1 VRRRGARVT
10 EIPFAKTGSPAQ
22 FSRMSTVQEIKS
34 AIEHLDLE
42 ARAQLIAELCGW
54 SDDDWD
60 RQMKADAAA
69 GKFTALNVESDRA
82 IRSGQVTPLAEG
94 LDRS

>member
-1 VRRRGARVT
+1 
-10 EIPFAKTGSPAQ
+10 
-22 FSRMSTVQEIKS
+22 MSTVQEIKS

-42 ARAQLIAELCGW
+42 SRAELIAELCGW

-60 RQMKADAAA
+60 RQMKADASA
-69 GKFTALNVESDRA
+69 GKFSPLNDQADDA
-82 IRSGQVTPLAEG
+82 IRSGQTRSLDEG

>member
-1 VRRRGARVT
+1 
-10 EIPFAKTGSPAQ
+10 
-22 FSRMSTVQEIKS
+22 MSTVQEIKS
-34 AIEHLDLE
+34 AIEHLDME
-42 ARAQLIAELCGW
+42 SRAELIADLCGW

-69 GKFTALNVESDRA
+69 GKFSTLNKEADSA
-82 IRSGQVTPLAEG
+82 SRSGQTQPLDKG